1 MLVTKLSRFFYHIFT
16 YLVSPLLILHLI
28 LRSAS
33 DRRYINRIAERFG
46 FYEKENDKQTIWVH
60 AVSYGEVN
68 AAQTLVSSLLNE
80 NPNHQVIFTC
90 TTPTGSALIEEL
102 FRDKVIN
109 VYLPYDLK
117 GPVKRFFQWAKPK
130 VAIIIETEIWPNIF
144 HYCGRKEIPLIL
156 ASACISDD
164 SMRKYSFLFGLF
176 KDSVSQGIV
185 VASQTQEDA
194 QKFISLGAK
203 KERTFVTGN
212 LKFDTEINLSS
223 SMDTEVFRN
232 EIINKRFSWTAGS
245 THEGEEVEAIM
256 AHRLIRESIPDALLI
271 LAPRKPERFQTVSKI
286 LDQSGLSHCKWSES
300 KDKEIKSD
308 VLLVDTLGDLI
319 FFYSVSKVSFVG
331 GSLFDI
337 GGHNLI
343 EPGILMKP
351 ILTGPKLDNVHE
363 IADQFKLNQAII
375 IVRDHKDIAN
385 SILELVDDNEKCI
398 TMTNNAMTIIEKN
411 KGSREKILQLI
422 RPLMDLH

>member
-1 MLVTKLSRFFYHIFT
+1 
-16 YLVSPLLILHLI
+16 
-28 LRSAS
+28 
-33 DRRYINRIAERFG
+33 
-46 FYEKENDKQTIWVH
+46 
-60 AVSYGEVN
+60 
-68 AAQTLVSSLLNE
+68 
-80 NPNHQVIFTC
+80 
-90 TTPTGSALIEEL
+90 
-102 FRDKVIN
+102 
-109 VYLPYDLK
+109 
-117 GPVKRFFQWAKPK
+117 
-130 VAIIIETEIWPNIF
+130 
-144 HYCGRKEIPLIL
+144 
-156 ASACISDD
+156 
-164 SMRKYSFLFGLF
+164 
-176 KDSVSQGIV
+176 
-185 VASQTQEDA
+185 
-194 QKFISLGAK
+194 
-203 KERTFVTGN
+203 
-212 LKFDTEINLSS
+212 
-223 SMDTEVFRN
+223 
-232 EIINKRFSWTAGS
+232 
-245 THEGEEVEAIM
+245 M
-256 AHRLIRESIPDALLI
+256 AHRLLRESIPDALLI

-308 VLLVDTLGDLI
+308 VLLVDTLGDLL

-385 SILELVDDNEKCI
+385 SILELVNDNDKCVK
-398 TMTNNAMTIIEKN
+398 MTNNANKIIERN